1 MKMKKIISDKNKDFI
16 FRTSA
21 ILILI
26 STIVNL
32 FNPLV
37 ASYTMIVGVLFF
49 TVTTFLSP
57 YPGKNMRGKRLYNI
71 QIFGVAFM
79 IMSAYLMF
87 VGQNEWV
94 VTMLVAAILTL
105 YSAYLLPKVYAKE
118 LEDEKNKNSKK

>member
-105 YSAYLLPKVYAKE
+105 YSAYLLPRVYAKE